1 MSLVKTMPKATPQYI
16 TVDVDAMP
24 KIPDAI
30 RELDP
35 DAINSYEEEMR
46 IFWISL
52 ADSINSIIE
61 KVES

>member
-1 MSLVKTMPKATPQYI
+1 MSLVKTTPKATPQYI
-16 TVDVDAMP
+16 TVDIDTMP
-24 KIPDAI
+24 KVPDAI

-35 DAINSYEEEMR
+35 DGVNAYEDKMR